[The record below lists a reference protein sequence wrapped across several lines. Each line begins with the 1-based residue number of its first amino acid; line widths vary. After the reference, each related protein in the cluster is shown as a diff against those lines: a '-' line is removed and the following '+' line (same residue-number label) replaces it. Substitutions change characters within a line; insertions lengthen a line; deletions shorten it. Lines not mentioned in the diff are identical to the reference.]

1 MRIEEESATVIP
13 SSEAQ
18 ATQQATSIDED
29 IYDVVNDTSFTG
41 TTATSTGRIDEY
53 DEVGCKIVRDQE
65 NLNDTRD
72 NETADNENNQNEGN
86 IAEMCAIARIFD
98 DEVYGTGSIV
108 TKGALVVE
116 ENPNSKV
123 TEGVCYQVNSV
134 CIKGEKAVSNV
145 SMTVTSVEER
155 EYDDPIM
162 VNRQRVELSRHSNYN
177 GVEGQ
182 EFTETKELN
191 PFHRGENKKPNT
203 LTFTKRN
210 NISQQSSNQSSL
222 EASDN
227 DPVMYNCQFDDP
239 VYDSTP
245 KTLHNTYDITSSFK
259 STTSDAHIERDPES
273 GGETANLQGFDER
286 ISTTDIT
293 KFCDRGAIKY
303 TDAPD
308 YSEPKI
314 SLQAMPI
321 DVHSENGNRETND
334 TDDNKYNIF
343 DDPIYG
349 ISCATSKTQ

>member
-1 MRIEEESATVIP
+1 M
-13 SSEAQ
+13 
-18 ATQQATSIDED
+18 
-29 IYDVVNDTSFTG
+29 
-41 TTATSTGRIDEY
+41 
-53 DEVGCKIVRDQE
+53 RDQQ

-72 NETADNENNQNEGN
+72 NETPDNENNQNEGN
-86 IAEMCAIARIFD
+86 SEEMCAIGRIFD
-98 DEVYGTGSIV
+98 DEVYGTGSSV

-116 ENPNSKV
+116 ENPTSKV
-123 TEGVCYQVNSV
+123 TEGVYYQVNSA
-134 CIKGEKAVSNV
+134 CIKREKAVSNG
-145 SMTVTSVEER
+145 SMIVTSVEER

-162 VNRQRVELSRHSNYN
+162 VNRQRVEPSRHSSYN

-203 LTFTKRN
+203 LKFTKRN

-227 DPVMYNCQFDDP
+227 DQVMYNCQFDDP

-245 KTLHNTYDITSSFK
+245 KTLHNTYYDITSSFK
-259 STTSDAHIERDPES
+259 SITNDARIERDQES
-273 GGETANLQGFDER
+273 GGETANLQRFDER
-286 ISTTDIT
+286 IGTTDIT

-303 TDAPD
+303 AGAPD

-334 TDDNKYNIF
+334 TDDDKYNIF